1 MSTLENLDSI
11 LQNLESSLSGQ
22 VEGTVIASGDGFVI
36 TDTLAGEGDGEELAA
51 MVATTMGVSKRMSDT
66 LDAGEVEET
75 TISGE
80 DRSMFLY
87 KAGSEGVLGVIGVAD
102 ANVGM
107 IHLQAREAAQEIESL
122 LSSSSAVA

>member
-1 MSTLENLDSI
+1 MSTLEDLDSI
-11 LQNLESSLSGQ
+11 LQNLESSLSGE

-36 TDTLAGEGDGEELAA
+36 TDTLADEGGAEELAA
-51 MVATTMGVSKRMSDT
+51 MVATTMGVSKRMNDT
-66 LDAGEVEET
+66 LDAGAVEET

-80 DRSMFLY
+80 DRSIFLY
-87 KAGSEGVLGVIGVAD
+87 RAGSEGVLGVIGGAD

-122 LSSSSAVA
+122 LSTSSVTA